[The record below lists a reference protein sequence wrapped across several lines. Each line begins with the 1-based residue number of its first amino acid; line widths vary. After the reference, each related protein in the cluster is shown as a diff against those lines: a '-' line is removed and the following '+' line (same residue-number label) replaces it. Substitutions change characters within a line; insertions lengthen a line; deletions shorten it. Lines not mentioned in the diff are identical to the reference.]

1 MTTYVPAR
9 NQSTGMQ
16 WCSVSPG
23 VSESAE
29 RVEMQITE
37 TVSRFHVSDAVGG
50 MSTHLTEELARWIQN
65 SPVRSYSGEDEA
77 S

>member
-9 NQSTGMQ
+9 NQATGLQ
-16 WCSVSPG
+16 WCSVSPSA
-23 VSESAE
+23 SES
-29 RVEMQITE
+29 TE
-37 TVSRFHVSDAVGG
+37 TVSKFHVSEAVGG

-65 SPVRSYSGEDEA
+65 SPVPSYSGEDEA